1 MRRRL
6 PGAGPHA
13 GLPAGPHAGLPILIL
28 LIAAFCLLLPG
39 RVLAGPPEVTAD
51 AAVLMDAATGRV
63 YYAKNPH
70 QRRAPASL
78 TKIMTALLALEY
90 GNLDDVVTVSPRA
103 AYIFEGSIIDLH
115 PGEQITLRNLLK
127 AALIMSANDST
138 VAIAEHVGGTEEKFL
153 QMMNAKAALLGALH
167 TRYANT
173 NGYTHPNHY
182 STAYDLALITR
193 YALNNP
199 QFRQFVGTR
208 DDVVEWWGRPRKEAV
223 HNTNR
228 LLHGGYPGVD
238 GVKTGSTATAGNCLV
253 ATARRGDRRLITV
266 VLHSANRYAD
276 TVRLL
281 DYGFGEIEQIFL
293 CKNGEAVRNCPVRE
307 GALPEVTAV
316 AKGDLPVDILREEI
330 PRLKRQVLLTEP
342 VPAPVQAGQKM
353 GEAVFYLGENE
364 LGRVD
369 LVAAG
374 AVPRKGWLTRMREKM
389 F

>member
-1 MRRRL
+1 MRKRL
-6 PGAGPHA
+6 LGAG
-13 GLPAGPHAGLPILIL
+13 LFFIVTLC
-28 LIAAFCLLLPG
+28 FLLPG
-39 RVLAGPPEVTAD
+39 NALAVPPEVTAD

-63 YYAKNPH
+63 FYAKNPH
-70 QRRAPASL
+70 QRRPPASL

-103 AYIFEGSIIDLH
+103 ASIFEGSIIDLH
-115 PGEQITLRNLLK
+115 AGDKITLRNLLK

-138 VAIAEHVGGTEEKFL
+138 VAIAEHVGGSEEKFL

-199 QFRQFVGTR
+199 QFRQFIGTR
-208 DDVVEWWGRPRKEAV
+208 DDVVEWWGQPRKEV
-223 HNTNR
+223 IHNTNR

-238 GVKTGSTATAGNCLV
+238 GVKTGSTASAGNCLI
-253 ATARRGDRRLITV
+253 ASAGRGSRRLITV
-266 VLHSANRYAD
+266 VLHSQNRYAD
-276 TVRLL
+276 TIRLL
-281 DYGFGEIEQIFL
+281 DYGFGQIEQVFL
-293 CKNGEAVRNCPVRE
+293 CKNGEVIRNCPVRE
-307 GALPEVTAV
+307 GVLPEVTAA
-316 AKGDLPVDILREEI
+316 AKEDIPVDVLREEI
-330 PRLKRQVLLTEP
+330 PRLKRQVSLVDS
-342 VPAPVQAGQKM
+342 VPAPVQAGQKL

-369 LVAAG
+369 LVAAQT
-374 AVPRKGWLTRMREKM
+374 VPRKGWLTRLREKI